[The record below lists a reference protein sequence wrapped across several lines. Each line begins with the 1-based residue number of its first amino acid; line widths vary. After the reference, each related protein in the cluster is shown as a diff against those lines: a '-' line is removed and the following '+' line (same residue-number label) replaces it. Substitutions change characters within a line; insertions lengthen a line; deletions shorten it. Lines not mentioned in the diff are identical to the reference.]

1 MEDWPMERE
10 LFHTMLVPL
19 AAVFSQPSF
28 CNFVFLL
35 EGWLLAGGRAM
46 TSTALT
52 SLETYPKHF
61 ATYYR
66 FFSQGAW
73 EPDALGIALVK
84 LVLPLA
90 PQGPLLAVVDDTLA
104 RKTGKH
110 IWGANMHHDPL
121 HWLPN
126 ALAFGHNWVVLSLVV
141 QVPLVHRPVAVPVL
155 WRLYRSPKKRV
166 GKTRQGQ
173 RERKAVGVP
182 VKAEYRT
189 RPELAVE
196 LLHLLRDALGPDRPV
211 QLLGDSAYGGKSVT
225 RHLPANTTAI
235 SRVPMNAAL
244 YAPAPPHRPG
254 QKGRPR
260 KKGERLP
267 SPKEMATSQRG
278 WHSATVHIY
287 GKAVKV
293 RYKTAV
299 LLWYNSTR
307 TRLLRIVL
315 VRDPKGRR
323 KDDCFFSTDP
333 AMTPE
338 AIIEA
343 YARRWSLEVAFRDT
357 KQLLGFERSQ
367 ARTAK
372 AVKRTGPFAFVAY
385 TVTVAWF
392 AQYGHRHYPHLIPKR
407 PWYRHKQAPSFA
419 DMHHILQTLLR
430 RENFSH
436 TLENTGLSK
445 NARTHNTHALS
456 QAA

>member
-28 CNFVFLL
+28 CNFVVLL
-35 EGWLLAGGRAM
+35 EGWLRAGGRAM

-52 SLETYPKHF
+52 ALETYPKHF

-66 FFSQGAW
+66 FFSEGAW
-73 EPDALGIALVK
+73 ECDALGVALVQ
-84 LVLPLA
+84 LLLPLV
-90 PQGPLLAVVDDTLA
+90 PPGPVVAVVDDTLA
-104 RKTGKH
+104 RKTGKR

-126 ALAFGHNWVVLSLVV
+126 ALAFGHNWVVLALVV
-141 QVPLVHRPVAVPVL
+141 QVPLVHRPIAVPVL
-155 WRLYRSPKKRV
+155 WRLYRSKKTRT
-166 GKTRQGQ
+166 GKTRRGR
-173 RERKAVGVP
+173 RERKCVGAAP
-182 VKAEYRT
+182 KAEYRS

-196 LLHLLRDALGPDRPV
+196 LLHALRDTLQPERPIHA
-211 QLLGDSAYGGKSVT
+211 LGDSAYGGKSVT
-225 RHLPANTTAI
+225 RNLPANTTAI
-235 SRVPMNAAL
+235 SRAPMNAAL
-244 YAPAPPHRPG
+244 YDLAPPRRPG
-254 QKGRPR
+254 QKGCPR
-260 KKGERLP
+260 KKGDRLP
-267 SPKEMATSQRG
+267 SPKEMASRKSG
-278 WHSATVHIY
+278 WHTATVHIY
-287 GKAVKV
+287 GKKV
-293 RYKTAV
+293 RVRYQSAV
-299 LLWYNSTR
+299 VLWYNSTR
-307 TRLLRIVL
+307 SMPVRIVL

-333 AMTPE
+333 QMTPT

-385 TVTVAWF
+385 TLTVAWF
-392 AQYGHRHYPHLIPKR
+392 AQHGHRHYPELIPKR
-407 PWYRHKQAPSFA
+407 PWYRHKRSPSFA
-419 DMHHILQTLLR
+419 DMHHILQTLLLQQD
-430 RENFSH
+430 FSH

-445 NARTHNTHALS
+445 NTAPHNVHAFK

>member
-1 MEDWPMERE
+1 MEDWPMEHE
-10 LFHTMLVPL
+10 MLHTMLVPL

-28 CNFVFLL
+28 HNFVVLL
-35 EGWLLAGGRAM
+35 EGWLMAGGRAM

-52 SLETYPKHF
+52 ALETYPKHF

-66 FFSQGAW
+66 FFSEGAW
-73 EPDALGIALVK
+73 KPDVLGVALIN

-90 PQGPLLAVVDDTLA
+90 PEEPVLAVVDDTLA

-126 ALAFGHNWVVLSLVV
+126 ALAFGHNWVVLAIVV
-141 QVPLVHRPVAVPVL
+141 DVPLVHRPVAVPVL
-155 WRLYRSPKKRV
+155 WRLYRSRKTRS
-166 GKTRQGQ
+166 GKTRRGR
-173 RERKAVGVP
+173 RERKTVGAAS
-182 VKAEYRT
+182 KAEYRT

-196 LLHLLRDALGPDRPV
+196 LLHMLRDALGPDRPIHA
-211 QLLGDSAYGGKSVT
+211 LGDSAYGGKSVT
-225 RHLPANTTAI
+225 RNLPANTTAI
-235 SRVPMNAAL
+235 SRLPMNAAL
-244 YAPAPPHRPG
+244 YDLAPARRKG
-254 QKGRPR
+254 QKGCPR

-267 SPKEMATSQRG
+267 SPKEMATRKSG
-278 WHSATVHIY
+278 WRTATVHIY

-299 LLWYNSTR
+299 VLWYNSTR
-307 TRLLRIVL
+307 TMPVRIVL

-333 AMTPE
+333 TMTPE
-338 AIIEA
+338 TIIET

-367 ARTAK
+367 VRTPK

-392 AQYGHRHYPHLIPKR
+392 AQYGYRHYPDLIPKR
-407 PWYRHKQAPSFA
+407 PWYRQKRAPSFA
-419 DMHHILQTLLR
+419 DMHHILRTVLLQDD
-430 RENFSH
+430 FSH
-436 TLENTGLSK
+436 TLENTGLSE
-445 NARTHNTHALS
+445 NSRTPNIPALK